1 MTGAARALFLDRDGV
16 INLNHGYVHT
26 PERFDF
32 VDGIFDICREARR
45 LGYLLI
51 VVTNQAGIGR
61 GYFTEQA
68 FHALTTWML
77 AQFASQGVE
86 IARVY
91 FCPYHP
97 EHGIGPYKREA
108 ECRKPNPGMLL
119 EAARDFNLDLPACVL
134 VGDKPSDIEAGRKAG
149 VGSSILYSP
158 DASPA
163 PPAVGRVIR
172 DLRELAAFLREESP
186 RAGIP
191 RSAA

>member
-1 MTGAARALFLDRDGV
+1 MTDAARALFLDRDGV
-16 INLNHGYVHT
+16 ININHGYVHT

-32 VDGIFDICREARR
+32 VDGIFDVCRQARG

-77 AQFASQGVE
+77 AQFASRDAE

-97 EHGIGPYKREA
+97 EHGIGSYKREA

-119 EAARDFNLDLPACVL
+119 EAAKDFRLDLPACVL
-134 VGDKPSDIEAGRKAG
+134 VGDKPSDIEAGQKAG
-149 VGSSILYSP
+149 VGSNILYSP
-158 DASPA
+158 DVSPA
-163 PPAVGRVIR
+163 PPAGAPLIR
-172 DLRELAAFLREESP
+172 DLRELAAYLR
-186 RAGIP
+186 
-191 RSAA
+191 